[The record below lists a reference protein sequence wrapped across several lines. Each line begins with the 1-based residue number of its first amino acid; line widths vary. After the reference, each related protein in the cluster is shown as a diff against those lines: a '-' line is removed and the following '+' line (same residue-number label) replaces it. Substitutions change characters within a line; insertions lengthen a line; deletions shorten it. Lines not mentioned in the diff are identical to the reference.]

1 MTLGEL
7 MIHFEETGRSRMP
20 VYCDT
25 LDDPRG
31 FVHIRDLLSYLAK
44 QARNKRRSRTKA
56 AAPAYIDK
64 PEIAEKTS
72 RPAKAA
78 AIAME
83 RVDLEKS
90 VADAGLGSNIFM

>member
-1 MTLGEL
+1 MTLGEF
-7 MIHFEETGRSRMP
+7 MIHFEGTGRSRMP

-56 AAPAYIDK
+56 AAPASIDK
-64 PEIAEKTS
+64 PEIAEKPS

-78 AIAME
+78 AFDLA
-83 RVDLEKS
+83 RVDLEKT
-90 VADAGLGSNIFM
+90 VADAGDRKCVV